1 MSMYL
6 QNPMNE
12 SVLKLPFYEE
22 YNLLDDKHIGELDT
36 KISDCINKFIN
47 KKEATIDHVLW

>member
-47 KKEATIDHVLW
+47 KKEATIDHVL